1 MRTVLFMAV
10 ILALG
15 GCTSS
20 GTKIE
25 AVQLEQVRKGQTT
38 VADIVRRFGR
48 PNFLS
53 KNWDGTQTAAY
64 ANADGRSDAAAL
76 LPLMGAVA
84 GGSGTDSVIFY
95 FDASG
100 ILTDY
105 KTTQTAATKAAQA
118 SIAEPAQT
126 SSGAPAPTASN
137 KPASPRPATPQRQD
151 GLPFWLPPSETRD
164 PLQQ

>member
-1 MRTVLFMAV
+1 MRIVLLIAV
-10 ILALG
+10 ILALD
-15 GCTSS
+15 GCASS

-25 AVQLEQVRKGQTT
+25 AAQLDQVRKGQTT
-38 VADIVRRFGR
+38 VADIVKRFGR

-64 ANADGRSDAAAL
+64 ANTEGRSDVGAL

-84 GGSGTDSVIFY
+84 GGTSADSVIFY

-100 ILTDY
+100 VLTDY
-105 KTTQTAATKAAQA
+105 KTTQTTAPKAVQA
-118 SIAEPAQT
+118 SVAEPAQT
-126 SSGAPAPTASN
+126 GSGAPAPAASN

-151 GLPFWLPPSETRD
+151 GLPFWFPREIRD
-164 PLQQ
+164 PRQQ